1 MQLFGGRFDSDVR
14 INYDNF
20 WNAYVSVFSILTG
33 ENWNEAMYNGINSY
47 DSIAVFKMLL
57 GTSLILLV
65 SRRYGGVQKDGGW
78 ASLYFLS
85 LVICGNYVVLNIFLA
100 IAVESLETVQV
111 RLNSWSRVFLF
122 SRLYLPLTGSSG
134 DAWVGLRRGRGW

>member
-1 MQLFGGRFDSDVR
+1 MQIFGGRFDSDVR

-47 DSIAVFKMLL
+47 DSIVVFKIWL

-65 SRRYGGVQKDGGW
+65 SCRYGGVQKDGGW

-111 RLNSWSRVFLF
+111 RLNSW
-122 SRLYLPLTGSSG
+122 
-134 DAWVGLRRGRGW
+134 